1 MDIHFLLIRNNLTS
15 FHIIKNN
22 LENFI
27 RETTNKLSNFN
38 KLETLLSLSTIV
50 LKSKLRL
57 RAYNNLTKSLTIIYC
72 PQYTF
77 NNKCEFLNSYI
88 KKRRT
93 KYIDINS
100 T

>member
-57 RAYNNLTKSLTIIYC
+57 RA
-72 PQYTF
+72 
-77 NNKCEFLNSYI
+77 
-88 KKRRT
+88 
-93 KYIDINS
+93 
-100 T
+100 